1 MFDKLFI
8 YIYIKQ
14 HPFHLHGVSYF
25 QARNFFWA
33 AILKKKLLFYY
44 YYSILSTLSE
54 VQEVQYITF
63 IILSDATLSVLVLLG
78 ITRQFASRL
87 IMQVHGSCIG
97 SSIFSLFLFF
107 IIIISALIFI
117 TNSHIDFHFNT

>member
-1 MFDKLFI
+1 MVRFMFDKLFI

-97 SSIFSLFLFF
+97 SSIFSIFLFF
-107 IIIISALIFI
+107 YNYYLD
-117 TNSHIDFHFNT
+117 THFYYK